1 MNTDLSLKFKQ
12 VIEQIPR
19 DVLYDFLCEY
29 AQSHDELA
37 MALVSEFWQ
46 AEKGDYRSMVQQ
58 CLMHPSPAGIKNGD
72 GYDWGAVAN
81 DLSRMMDLADQKVK
95 EGSPLDAAEIARYV
109 ITLTCAE
116 YEADHPYG
124 ENITEMWVLRRKPLR
139 AVLERARVMMK
150 ELLIDGDDIDDDSQR
165 GLMKEIIAEC
175 KSFKKTRICR
185 MNEFLEDA
193 QAKVLSPKKYITW
206 LQKMF
211 DSVRNSF
218 DKKVYL
224 EKMVRS
230 LEKMGQRSEAIDMME
245 AYKSDEYLRNLY
257 IDMLVEWQKYDEAL
271 DLTDI
276 SDETEVFLEDY
287 SNKTFEVL
295 DIIGNKEKT
304 IEVCKYRFRT
314 VDRKQPY
321 YDKLREVLSKREW
334 DTFIDDV
341 IRDADEVFKADYDDV
356 EAQIYMER
364 KMYDH
369 LVKFCLHTSYNAEE
383 NMERYAKYM
392 SEADQRLVAQ
402 DIVERMKSRAP
413 ECKRGSDYDHFA
425 SWIKR
430 LYCSSPECEKIAREV
445 AEEIVKENP
454 NKAFRRMFERI
465 GVL

>member
-139 AVLERARVMMK
+139 VVLERARVMLK

-165 GLMKEIIAEC
+165 GLMKEIVAEC
-175 KSFKKTRICR
+175 KPFKKSHICK
-185 MNEFLEDA
+185 MDVLLEDA